1 LFCIRVFY
9 IQFGGDGIILSLL
22 FKLMLFR
29 YNTFRSIG
37 QS

>member
-22 FKLMLFR
+22 PFIMLFR
-29 YNTFRSIG
+29 YNTFCFIG